1 MNCLCPER
9 FMPKLFLRKKCIS
22 SLFLSVYLLEQLIL
36 YSRGQEAMDCMSK
49 QAHHLF
55 LLIIYYWNT
64 VIPIHFCVV
73 WGCIGMVQQRP
84 YGSQSLK
91 YLQAGPLQ
99 QKLYNPWYILL
110 IRMYTKILMMAIS
123 AYFTVFLHFS
133 CLVTK
138 FFSPKKN
145 STWN

>member
-1 MNCLCPER
+1 MGGRATRQSGSLNLVVVLNCLCPER
-9 FMPKLFLRKKCIS
+9 FMPKLFLRKECIS

-49 QAHHLF
+49 QARHLF
-55 LLIIYYWNT
+55 LLITDYWNT

-73 WGCIGMVQQRP
+73 CGCIGMVQQRP

-99 QKLYNPWYILL
+99 QKLYNP
-110 IRMYTKILMMAIS
+110 
-123 AYFTVFLHFS
+123 
-133 CLVTK
+133 
-138 FFSPKKN
+138 
-145 STWN
+145 